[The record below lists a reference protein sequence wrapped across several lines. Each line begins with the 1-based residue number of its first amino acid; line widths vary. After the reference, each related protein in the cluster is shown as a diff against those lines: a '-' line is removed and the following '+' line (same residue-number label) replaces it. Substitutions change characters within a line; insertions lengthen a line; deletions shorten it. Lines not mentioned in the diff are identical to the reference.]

1 MNFAINAAS
10 RLSAKKPTIPIADH
24 FATPTRMRRH
34 SGFSSSSAPPCEV
47 TPARWQT
54 GFLGIDDAADDQTA
68 IRTVASFVVESG
80 RPDLN
85 RD

>member
-1 MNFAINAAS
+1 MPEFVGTSISS
-10 RLSAKKPTIPIADH
+10 RGIPYESTMKVLPANPH
-24 FATPTRMRRH
+24 VRFFESRQRGYAR
-34 SGFSSSSAPPCEV
+34 CEV
-47 TPARWQT
+47 TPTRWQT
-54 GFLGIDDAADDQTA
+54 GFLGIADAADDQSA